1 MLPTASVVSFEETTD
16 AFGPHIV
23 YNIAVQCGDSVVTV
37 QRRYTEFVTLHDQL
51 KSANHI
57 IAEYPFPRRRL
68 TSGLLSKSK
77 IANERREAFNTYL
90 QFILEVNPRLTH
102 ISDFL
107 NISTEDEDDDDDA
120 CSPLH
125 ETLDGVSLQAALERS
140 VLKDKNNLDTS
151 TETTP
156 PKGPSLGNRGN
167 LIITVLVTLVFF
179 PLVWFHI
186 TYPGNLGSFH
196 KREWSVI
203 DWQSRS
209 TDRGRD
215 KGELDKVLMHAT
227 NVFSTS
233 GMIGGVRFS
242 LEVLIAVLVV
252 ISVSHRITG
261 FLFGMLVRFMLCKV
275 SGSFQVM
282 IAFSYHPVYSPPLLF
297 YPVPSSLLSYL
308 VLSCLSLHLTCVV
321 KYTHLLLYN
330 THRLSLSG

>member
-90 QFILEVNPRLTH
+90 QFILEVNPRLRH

-107 NISTEDEDDDDDA
+107 NVSTDDEDEDEDDDA

-125 ETLDGVSLQAALERS
+125 ETLDVSLQAALES
-140 VLKDKNNLDTS
+140 SILKDKHNLDSS

-156 PKGPSLGNRGN
+156 PKGLSLGNRGN

-186 TYPGNLGSFH
+186 TYPGNLGSFP

-275 SGSFQVM
+275 SGSFQVV
-282 IAFSYHPVYSPPLLF
+282 IVFLL
-297 YPVPSSLLSYL
+297 VSSLLSSVLFSDLFPFSILYHLLYSFVIFSYL
-308 VLSCLSLHLTCVV
+308 VLSRLFCLIFLFT
-321 KYTHLLLYN
+321 
-330 THRLSLSG
+330 

>member
-90 QFILEVNPRLTH
+90 QFILEVNPRLRH

-107 NISTEDEDDDDDA
+107 SISTEDEDEDEDDDA

-140 VLKDKNNLDTS
+140 ILKDKHNLDSS

-179 PLVWFHI
+179 PLLWFHI
-186 TYPGNLGSFH
+186 TYPGNLGSFP

-282 IAFSYHPVYSPPLLF
+282 LVFLYYPFYSPLFSFLIFFPSLSCTIFFTLLLSCLI
-297 YPVPSSLLSYL
+297 SSLLS
-308 VLSCLSLHLTCVV
+308 CLSFHLTYV
-321 KYTHLLLYN
+321 
-330 THRLSLSG
+330 

>member
-23 YNIAVQCGDSVVTV
+23 YNIAVQCGDSVATV

-51 KSANHI
+51 KSANNI

-107 NISTEDEDDDDDA
+107 NISTEDEDEDDDDDA

-125 ETLDGVSLQAALERS
+125 ESLDGVSLQAALERS
-140 VLKDKNNLDTS
+140 ILKEKRNLDS
-151 TETTP
+151 SPETPP
-156 PKGPSLGNRGN
+156 PKGTLLGNRGN

-186 TYPGNLGSFH
+186 TYPGNLSSFP

-282 IAFSYHPVYSPPLLF
+282 LVFFYYPLYSFLTFSLL
-297 YPVPSSLLSYL
+297 YLVPSSILFCYLRLSCL
-308 VLSCLSLHLTCVV
+308 ISSLLSCLSLHLTYV
-321 KYTHLLLYN
+321 
-330 THRLSLSG
+330 

>member
-23 YNIAVQCGDSVVTV
+23 YNIAVQCGDSVETV

-51 KSANHI
+51 KSANNI

-90 QFILEVNPRLTH
+90 QFILDVNPRLSH

-107 NISTEDEDDDDDA
+107 NISTEDEDEDDDA

-140 VLKDKNNLDTS
+140 VLKDKHNLDS
-151 TETTP
+151 PRETAP

-179 PLVWFHI
+179 PLLWFHI
-186 TYPGNLGSFH
+186 TYPGNLGSFP

-233 GMIGGVRFS
+233 GMIGGVRFT

-282 IAFSYHPVYSPPLLF
+282 LVFLYYPLYSPLFSFLIFFPSLFCTIFFTLLL
-297 YPVPSSLLSYL
+297 SSLILSYL
-308 VLSCLSLHLTCVV
+308 VSFVLSFSSLD
-321 KYTHLLLYN
+321 LY
-330 THRLSLSG
+330 

>member
-23 YNIAVQCGDSVVTV
+23 YNIVVECGDAVVTV

-90 QFILEVNPRLTH
+90 QFILEVNPRLRH

-107 NISTEDEDDDDDA
+107 NISTEDEDEDEDEDDDA

-140 VLKDKNNLDTS
+140 VLKDKHNLDSS
-151 TETTP
+151 TETPP

-186 TYPGNLGSFH
+186 TYPGNLGSFP

-282 IAFSYHPVYSPPLLF
+282 LVILYYPLLF
-297 YPVPSSLLSYL
+297 SILYPLSLLPSLISSL
-308 VLSCLSLHLTCVV
+308 LSCLSLHLT
-321 KYTHLLLYN
+321 YI
-330 THRLSLSG
+330 

>member
-1 MLPTASVVSFEETTD
+1 MMQPTASVVSFEETTD

-23 YNIAVQCGDSVVTV
+23 YNIEVSCGDSVATV

-77 IANERREAFNTYL
+77 IANERKEAFNTYL
-90 QFILEVNPRLTH
+90 QFILEVNPRLSH
-102 ISDFL
+102 ILEFL
-107 NISTEDEDDDDDA
+107 NISTEGEDEDDDA

-125 ETLDGVSLQAALERS
+125 ETLDGPSLQAALERS
-140 VLKDKNNLDTS
+140 ALKDKHNLDS
-151 TETTP
+151 SVETTP
-156 PKGPSLGNRGN
+156 SKGTSFGNRGN

-186 TYPGNLGSFH
+186 TYPGNLGSFP

-209 TDRGRD
+209 TDRGKV
-215 KGELDKVLMHAT
+215 KGELDAVLMHAT

-261 FLFGMLVRFMLCKV
+261 FLFGMLVRFMLCKI

-282 IAFSYHPVYSPPLLF
+282 PVSSIIITTLL
-297 YPVPSSLLSYL
+297 
-308 VLSCLSLHLTCVV
+308 
-321 KYTHLLLYN
+321 
-330 THRLSLSG
+330 